1 MHLTPSGS
9 KVVAICVTCEPFAL
23 ASGLNKMSLNLATP
37 EPKPD
42 ARPDASAFGSRQG
55 LHHVTTIVALKIHLL
70 AQRACIAVLSKIKWF
85 NLPVTKW
92 QEEPTT

>member
-42 ARPDASAFGSRQG
+42 ARPDASAFGSLSGLRQG

-70 AQRACIAVLSKIKWF
+70 ALFDVALIQARSASECIFRGV
-85 NLPVTKW
+85 
-92 QEEPTT
+92 